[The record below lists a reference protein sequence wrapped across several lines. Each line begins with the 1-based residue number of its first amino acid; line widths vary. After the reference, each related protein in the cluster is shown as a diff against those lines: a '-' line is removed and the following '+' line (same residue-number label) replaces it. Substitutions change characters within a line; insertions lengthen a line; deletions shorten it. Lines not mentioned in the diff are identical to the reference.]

1 MREYEVLDG
10 EVRFTHRGERHFS
23 AAPGLAGGGQRGDG
37 ALGDQAGRPHRR
49 GDPLQDHD
57 DARKRRPPVV
67 ETAGGGGYG
76 DPRRRPVDRVE
87 ADIRNGKVSL
97 DAARTIYGQIHLAP
111 GDAERERDLA
121 PATSGPSLASGPNGQ
136 AKQENAI

>member
-1 MREYEVLDG
+1 M
-10 EVRFTHRGERHFS
+10 
-23 AAPGLAGGGQRGDG
+23 
-37 ALGDQAGRPHRR
+37 
-49 GDPLQDHD
+49 
-57 DARKRRPPVV
+57 

-76 DPRRRPVDRVE
+76 DPRRRPAERIE

-136 AKQENAI
+136 ANQENAI